1 MGLDN
6 NVATNPTS
14 WAVRTGCSPGI
25 WTSPRCC
32 TRTDDCLYSRVAVA
46 VALLVVVTGVSL
58 GLASSTTVESEDI
71 DYWIVP
77 DDNGAGSVPLESE
90 GARLSQVHEVTAE
103 LTRDDRIDYASPV
116 VLQPLQLTNPA
127 TGDRE
132 YVVAVGVIPTG
143 DQRRVAD
150 MDISP
155 LDTEYSHYAD
165 GTYDGQW
172 SGEFVASPAVT
183 ERLALTQGDTVDVG
197 NSDRSLTLTHINDH
211 REMAAGF
218 GEVPAIAMPLAE
230 LQSLTGLDSADQAD
244 QILVSTTDPTV
255 ESDLAGVYPQT
266 DVVSRAGISG
276 VDATP
281 TNLPLA
287 MALAATLVAGGIGV
301 AFVATMMGLELTA
314 GRQELA
320 VLSAVG
326 FSGRSR
332 ALVVVS
338 ETVTV
343 AVLGGILGV
352 GLGALAIVGVNAGVS
367 SAIGIPSLATI
378 TPALIGYALV
388 AAVAVGLCAAPYP
401 LYLTTRTNTLEE
413 LTR

>member
-1 MGLDN
+1 MTVCILG
-6 NVATNPTS
+6 
-14 WAVRTGCSPGI
+14 
-25 WTSPRCC
+25 
-32 TRTDDCLYSRVAVA
+32 VAVA
-46 VALLVVVTGVSL
+46 VALLVVVTGISL
-58 GLASSTTVESEDI
+58 GLANSTTVESEDI

-77 DDNGAGSVPLESE
+77 DEAGSGSVPLEAE
-90 GARLSQVHEVTAE
+90 GARLSQVHEVTAD
-103 LTRDDRIDYASPV
+103 LRRDDRIDYASPV
-116 VLQPLQLTNPA
+116 VLQPLQLRNPA
-127 TGDRE
+127 TGDQE
-132 YVVAVGVIPTG
+132 YVIAVGVIPTEE
-143 DQRRVAD
+143 QRRIAD
-150 MDISP
+150 MEISS
-155 LDTEYSHYAD
+155 LDTAYSYYDD
-165 GTYDGQW
+165 GTYDGEW
-172 SGEFVASPAVT
+172 SGQFVASPSVA
-183 ERLALTQGDTVDVG
+183 ERLTLSPGETVTVSND
-197 NSDRSLTLTHINDH
+197 DRSLTLTEIND

-230 LQSLTGLDSADQAD
+230 LQSLTGLDRADQAD
-244 QILVSTTDPTV
+244 QILVSTTDPAV
-255 ESDLAGVYPQT
+255 ETELAGIYPQT

-314 GRQELA
+314 GRRELA

-326 FSGRSR
+326 FSGRAR

-352 GLGALAIVGVNAGVS
+352 GLGALATVGVNAGVA

-378 TPALIGYALV
+378 TPVLIGYALV
-388 AAVAVGLCAAPYP
+388 AAVAVGVCAAPYP
-401 LYLTTRTNTLEE
+401 LYLTSRTNTLEE

>member
-1 MGLDN
+1 
-6 NVATNPTS
+6 
-14 WAVRTGCSPGI
+14 
-25 WTSPRCC
+25 
-32 TRTDDCLYSRVAVA
+32 
-46 VALLVVVTGVSL
+46 
-58 GLASSTTVESEDI
+58 
-71 DYWIVP
+71 
-77 DDNGAGSVPLESE
+77 
-90 GARLSQVHEVTAE
+90 VTAE

-183 ERLALTQGDTVDVG
+183 EDWRSRRVTQSMSVIRT
-197 NSDRSLTLTHINDH
+197 DH
-211 REMAAGF
+211 SHLLISMIIEMAAGF

-314 GRQELA
+314 GRQE
-320 VLSAVG
+320 
-326 FSGRSR
+326 
-332 ALVVVS
+332 VS
-338 ETVTV
+338 CPQCRW
-343 AVLGGILGV
+343 VLGSIT
-352 GLGALAIVGVNAGVS
+352 
-367 SAIGIPSLATI
+367 SARRRL
-378 TPALIGYALV
+378 
-388 AAVAVGLCAAPYP
+388 
-401 LYLTTRTNTLEE
+401 
-413 LTR
+413 

>member
-1 MGLDN
+1 MSRLTQLVGL
-6 NVATNPTS
+6 S
-14 WAVRTGCSPGI
+14 GLGVRRVFGRLRGAAPGRMTVCI
-25 WTSPRCC
+25 
-32 TRTDDCLYSRVAVA
+32 LGVAVA

-90 GARLSQVHEVTAE
+90 GHGSVKSMRTAE

-197 NSDRSLTLTHINDH
+197 NSDRSLTLTHIND